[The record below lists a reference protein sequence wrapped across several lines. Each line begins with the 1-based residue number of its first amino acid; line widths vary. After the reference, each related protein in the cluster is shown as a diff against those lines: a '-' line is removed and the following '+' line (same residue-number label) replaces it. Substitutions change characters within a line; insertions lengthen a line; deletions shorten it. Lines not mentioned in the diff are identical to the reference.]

1 MTPNRCLP
9 NIPLIKETTSTFCRL
24 PCHSCPITAQITF
37 QAYCLASCDWF
48 LDPRFQNNLLYPRH
62 FGQWPQKT
70 APPVIPPETPGT
82 CCRFPSH
89 SWPIGAWL
97 TKQSDVI
104 VPWIG
109 SVFWGKLAY
118 DPPSSVWKKCR
129 PIRLFCGVAAK
140 GVTLDGG
147 SYANFPQNT
156 EPIQRDYFGV
166 IARNDG
172 DIKDCSGSVGQG
184 TNHNRLEM

>member
-24 PCHSCPITAQITF
+24 PCYSCPITAQITF

-104 VPWIG
+104 VPLDWVRVLRDMSIWPPVERVKKV
-109 SVFWGKLAY
+109 SPNQIVLWG
-118 DPPSSVWKKCR
+118 
-129 PIRLFCGVAAK
+129 
-140 GVTLDGG
+140 GG
-147 SYANFPQNT
+147 KRRHA
-156 EPIQRDYFGV
+156 RRGV
-166 IARNDG
+166 I
-172 DIKDCSGSVGQG
+172 C
-184 TNHNRLEM
+184 